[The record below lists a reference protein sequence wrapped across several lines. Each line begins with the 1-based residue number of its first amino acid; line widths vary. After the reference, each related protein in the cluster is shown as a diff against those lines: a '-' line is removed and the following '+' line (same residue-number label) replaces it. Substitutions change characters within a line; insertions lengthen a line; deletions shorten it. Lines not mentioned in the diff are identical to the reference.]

1 MCFALAFHVS
11 PRKGTETHISPTAR
25 EGQVGREIPEE
36 RRLEILERVRT
47 NALVR
52 AADLA
57 GRFGVSTET
66 IRRDFLSLER
76 DGLLRRVHGGAT
88 RPAPRGFEPSYEQ
101 RVTRHLD
108 RKRAMGRLAASLV
121 ESGDTLILDVG
132 TSVAEVAR
140 AILPSYVGRVLT
152 NSLLV
157 PVELAGREGVEV
169 ISAGGRVRPG
179 DLACSGVQANAFF
192 SDHFADKAFLGSGG
206 VSVDAG
212 LTDFYLEEIVARR
225 IIIDHAT
232 ERYVMADSSKL
243 GQVALG
249 RVCELDRITAVIT
262 DDQLEPEL
270 ARGFER
276 AGVSLL
282 VAPATA
288 ADRRVGGAMG

>member
-1 MCFALAFHVS
+1 MGS
-11 PRKGTETHISPTAR
+11 
-25 EGQVGREIPEE
+25 EIPEE

-47 NALVR
+47 DALVR

-88 RPAPRGFEPSYEQ
+88 RPAPRGFEPSFEQ
-101 RVTRHLD
+101 RLTRHLD
-108 RKRAMGRLAASLV
+108 RKRAMGRLAASLI
-121 ESGDTLILDVG
+121 EPGDTLILDVG

-140 AILPSYVGRVLT
+140 AIPRSYTGRVLT

-157 PVELAGREGVEV
+157 PVELAGREGVQV
-169 ISAGGRVRPG
+169 ITAGGRVREG
-179 DLACSGVQANAFF
+179 DLACSGAQANAFF
-192 SDHFADKAFLGSGG
+192 MDHFADKAFLGSGG

-212 LTDFYLEEIVARR
+212 LTDFYPEEIESRR
-225 IIIDHAT
+225 IIIEHAT

-249 RVCELDRITAVIT
+249 RVCQLDRITAVVT
-262 DDQLEPEL
+262 DDHVEPDL
-270 ARGFER
+270 VRDFDR

-282 VAPATA
+282 VAPTA
-288 ADRRVGGAMG
+288 AVRRQAG